1 MVLMKRRKTKYLGH
15 SIFNRKGIIQFE
27 KFSSQGNCNFD
38 SDTLRY
44 IVLLMPLLKIY
55 DAEARRHK
63 IGRLVCHMDQNMG
76 YRMIKIIEDS
86 LIEVNSFLMVIT
98 IVDSS
103 SWQ

>member
-1 MVLMKRRKTKYLGH
+1 
-15 SIFNRKGIIQFE
+15 
-27 KFSSQGNCNFD
+27 
-38 SDTLRY
+38 
-44 IVLLMPLLKIY
+44 
-55 DAEARRHK
+55 
-63 IGRLVCHMDQNMG
+63 MG

>member
-1 MVLMKRRKTKYLGH
+1 MK
-15 SIFNRKGIIQFE
+15 
-27 KFSSQGNCNFD
+27 SSHHKGNCNFD